1 MIKNIIDLLQTNT
14 FYGHTE
20 TINIAKGKYAIP
32 YTWKDLINNIKRRL
46 WPTNK
51 SK

>member
-1 MIKNIIDLLQTNT
+1 MIKNIIDLLQTHD
-14 FYGHTE
+14 FYGKSHR
-20 TINIAKGKYAIP
+20 IDIAKGRYAIP
-32 YTWKDLINNIKRRL
+32 YTWKDLGKNIKRRL